1 MKASEQQIGGN
12 HYQHMKIKP
21 TEFILANNIPFLE
34 GNVIK
39 YVCRHKHKNGK
50 EDIEKAIHYL
60 QLLLEHEYHEENLV
74 IGKETMTSGFACGN
88 LKEGSLVYIEG
99 GEIKNAEGKKEKCI
113 NYEDCGDDMQDWLL
127 KNGYTL

>member
-1 MKASEQQIGGN
+1 MKASEKQIGGN

-60 QLLLEHEYHEENLV
+60 QLLLEHEYHEDNYI
-74 IGKETMTSGFACGN
+74 IGKEMYSSGIATHNF
-88 LKEGSLVYIEG
+88 KEGDIAYLEG
-99 GEIKNAEGKKEKCI
+99 GYIKNAQHKKEKCI
-113 NYEDCGDDMQDWLL
+113 NYEDCGDDMQEWLV